1 MPDHDRVAAYLV
13 IADEE
18 RTAARSL
25 SQSHPRQAAYLCQQ
39 AAEKAAR
46 ALLEHARIPFGTSH
60 NLGQMADALPADHP
74 LRAAVTALDVLSP
87 AATRFRYP
95 SPTGRLGAPP
105 DPTELARLLDAVDAL
120 AAAVRSH
127 CGRA

>member
-1 MPDHDRVAAYLV
+1 MPAPDRIAAYLV

-25 SQSHPRQAAYLCQQ
+25 LHSHPRQAAYLCQQ

-46 ALLEHARIPFGTSH
+46 ALLEHAKVPFGTSH
-60 NLGQMADALPADHP
+60 NLGQMADALPPDHP
-74 LRAAVTALDVLSP
+74 LRSQVMALDVLSP
-87 AATRFRYP
+87 AATRYRYP

-105 DPTELARLLDAVDAL
+105 DPAELTRLLERVDDL
-120 AAAVRSH
+120 IDTVRSH
-127 CGRA
+127 CAGA